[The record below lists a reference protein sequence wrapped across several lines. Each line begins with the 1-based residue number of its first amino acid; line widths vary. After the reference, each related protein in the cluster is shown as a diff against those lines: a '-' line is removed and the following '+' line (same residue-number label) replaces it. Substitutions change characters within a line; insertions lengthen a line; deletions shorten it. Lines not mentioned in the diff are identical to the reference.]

1 VDWPLRR
8 PEQGNGGLRNRVASH
23 VASFAILTILLSGC
37 GTKTEPTAMPAAP
50 APTAT
55 PAVQPQRS
63 ATASA
68 APTPKPVA
76 PSTPMAQSA
85 TTTPSSEAVTGEDF
99 TDEPALKDV
108 FFAPG
113 QTGIG
118 GNSATVLRNN
128 ARWLV
133 GLPGC
138 LVLIEGHS
146 DSKGTRESNR
156 AAGEQRAM
164 AAANALVKQGVPGTR
179 MWTVSYGSDRPV
191 CTEKTDACAAKNR
204 RVHFKIKR
212 LQ

>member
-1 VDWPLRR
+1 MTTRHS
-8 PEQGNGGLRNRVASH
+8 QVAC
-23 VASFAILTILLSGC
+23 FAILVFLLSGC
-37 GTKTEPTAMPAAP
+37 GTKTAEPTAMPAAP
-50 APTAT
+50 APTAP
-55 PAVQPQRS
+55 PAAQTQRS
-63 ATASA
+63 PSQSA

-85 TTTPSSEAVTGEDF
+85 TTTPPPETVAVQDF

-108 FFAPG
+108 FFDPG

-118 GNSATVLRNN
+118 RIGATVIRNN

-133 GLPGC
+133 GNPGC
-138 LVLIEGHS
+138 LILIEGHS
-146 DSKGTRESNR
+146 DHKGTRESSR
-156 AAGEQRAM
+156 AEGEQRAM

-179 MWTVSYGSDRPV
+179 MWTVSHGSERPV

-204 RVHFKIKR
+204 RVHFKIKK